1 MPAKK
6 TNRVRVARPTTLRGP
21 RFGVAGS
28 LLLHG
33 GILAAAL
40 FVWNRSL
47 DLTGEKSA
55 IVPVDL
61 VTITRKTDIAPMQVT
76 PPPVIIPPPQEMPP
90 PPVNL
95 AAAPA
100 APEVKPPDIEVA
112 PDAKPVKPPK
122 QDVQQDLSDLLN
134 DLTKPQKGRHGAR
147 SLQGAGSQ
155 SAMTA
160 DLADALTGQIYK
172 CWNPPTGV
180 PNAGRLVVHI
190 QLVLNPDGTVQETP
204 QSSADFNGPYT
215 EAAIEAAKRAIHAC
229 APYKLP
235 AKRYPEWRQSV
246 IDFDPGKLTE

>member
-6 TNRVRVARPTTLRGP
+6 TNRVRVARPSTTRGP
-21 RFGVAGS
+21 RFGVFGS

-47 DLTGEKSA
+47 DLTSDKSS

-61 VTITRKTDIAPMQVT
+61 VTIAQKTDIAPMQVT
-76 PPPVIIPPPQEMPP
+76 PPVKIPPPQEMPP

-95 AAAPA
+95 ATAPP
-100 APEVKPPDIEVA
+100 APEVKPPQFEVA
-112 PDAKPVKPPK
+112 PDAKPVKPTK
-122 QDVQQDLSDLLN
+122 QEVQQDFSDLLN

-147 SLQGAGSQ
+147 SVQGAGSQ

-180 PNAGRLVVHI
+180 PHAAQLVVHI
-190 QLVLNPDGTVQETP
+190 RLALNPDG
-204 QSSADFNGPYT
+204 
-215 EAAIEAAKRAIHAC
+215 
-229 APYKLP
+229 
-235 AKRYPEWRQSV
+235 
-246 IDFDPGKLTE
+246 